1 MSFKLRQTVVA
12 VAGTLLLATGLTAMA
27 DSTTDIVNALISKGV
42 LTEEEGALITRG
54 RTDEVDVQKKKE
66 KKFSTNAVKFRGYV
80 QVRNTTMLGGDEGVN
95 LWSDRSVG
103 DDKSLGDA
111 DKNFLIR
118 RARIIVFGDYGDHL
132 SYYIQPDFAS
142 SIGGTSNSNASGAG
156 NFAQLRDA
164 YGDIYVD
171 KERVHRVRVGQS
183 KVPYG
188 FENLQSSSNR
198 LALDRVDALNSAVR
212 DERDLGAF
220 YYYTPK
226 ATQDLFEEI
235 NKAGLKHSGNYGMF
249 ALGAYNGQGANARDQ
264 NDNYHVVSRFTYP
277 WKTTSGQIY
286 EAGIQAYKGQYISTT
301 GAYSRRNPRT
311 GALQSTSPGTV
322 ATATAAT
329 INNAGAIVR
338 AVSAATNLTNSQTNG
353 LPLAN
358 PNVADPNRNGIDDE
372 RVGISFMMY
381 PQPFGLQ
388 AEWNWGYTPGLDVA
402 SNSIQKKNLNGGYI
416 QAMYKFDN
424 VKFFDTNGTVIPFI
438 KYQYFDGYNKAETN
452 SPKNKVH
459 DWELGVEWQIAPE
472 VEIAAVYHMMNRSN
486 LVTGNRTALNR
497 PTNLPAREDYENFS
511 ADALRV
517 QVQYNF

>member
-80 QVRNTTMLGGDEGVN
+80 QVRNTTMLGGDEGIN

-142 SIGGTSNSNASGAG
+142 SVGGTSNSNANGAG

-164 YGDIYVD
+164 YGDIYID
-171 KERVHRVRVGQS
+171 KERVHRIRVGQS

-198 LALDRVDALNSAVR
+198 LALDRNDALNSAVR

-226 ATQDLFEEI
+226 ATQELFEEI

-286 EAGIQAYKGQYISTT
+286 EAGIQAYKGDYISTT
-301 GAYSRRNPRT
+301 GAYSRRN
-311 GALQSTSPGTV
+311 
-322 ATATAAT
+322 TAG
-329 INNAGAIVR
+329 NL
-338 AVSAATNLTNSQTNG
+338 VSATPTLGSG
-353 LPLAN
+353 VPLS
-358 PNVADPNRNGIDDE
+358 NRNGIADE

-381 PQPFGLQ
+381 PQPFGIQ
-388 AEWNWGYTPGLDVA
+388 AEWNWGHTPGLDIA
-402 SNSIQKKNLNGGYI
+402 RNRIEEQNLNGGYI

-424 VKFFDTNGTVIPFI
+424 VKFFDTNGTVIPFV

-452 SPKNKVH
+452 SPKNEVH

-472 VEIAAVYHMMNRSN
+472 VEIAAVYHRMNRTN
-486 LVTGNRTALNR
+486 LVTGARNAASTTN
-497 PTNLPAREDYENFS
+497 NLPAREDYENFS
-511 ADALRV
+511 TDALRV

>member
-1 MSFKLRQTVVA
+1 MHLKLRQA
-12 VAGTLLLATGLTAMA
+12 VIAAAGTLLLTTGLNAMA

-80 QVRNTTMLGGDEGVN
+80 QVRNTTMVNGDDGVN

-118 RARIIVFGDYGDHL
+118 RARLIVYGDVGDHL

-142 SIGGTSNSNASGAG
+142 SVGGTTNSNVNGSN

-183 KVPYG
+183 KVPFG
-188 FENLQSSSNR
+188 FENMQSSSNR

-226 ATQDLFEEI
+226 ATQELFEEI

-277 WKTTSGQIY
+277 WKTASGQIY
-286 EAGIQAYKGQYISTT
+286 EAGIQVYKGEYITTT
-301 GAYSRRNPRT
+301 GAYSRRNTRT
-311 GALQSTSPGTV
+311 GALQSTTPSTL
-322 ATATAAT
+322 AAAT
-329 INNAGAIVR
+329 TNPT
-338 AVSAATNLTNSQTNG
+338 VSAATNLANSLTNG
-353 LPLAN
+353 LPLEN
-358 PNVADPNRNGIDDE
+358 PNLALSNRNGITDE

-381 PQPFGLQ
+381 PQPFGIM
-388 AEWNWGYTPGLDVA
+388 AEWNWGHTPGLDVA
-402 SNSIQKKNLNGGYI
+402 RNRIEEKNLNGGYV
-416 QAMYKFDN
+416 QAMYKIDN
-424 VKFFDTNGTVIPFI
+424 VKFLGTDSTVIPFI
-438 KYQYFDGYNKAETN
+438 KYQYFDGYNKAELN
-452 SPKNKVH
+452 APKNKVH
-459 DWELGVEWQIAPE
+459 DWELGVEWQVAPE
-472 VEIAAVYHMMNRSN
+472 VEISAVYHIMNRTN
-486 LVTGNRTALNR
+486 LVTGNRSAASRSN
-497 PTNLPAREDYENFS
+497 NLPAREDYENFS
-511 ADALRV
+511 ADALRI
-517 QVQYNF
+517 QVQYNY